1 LPVMRHLM
9 SYPYGGWTNFTQA
22 YCNDSIC
29 CPSRATLLTGQ
40 YSHHHGTI
48 SNATKHTA
56 KLDASNTLPVWLN
69 QAGYRTALFGKYLNK
84 ITAKQ
89 PGWDVWAA
97 GTGGVDATTVKATDF
112 IQAAAVP
119 FFLYVGY
126 NAPHKPARPPARY
139 KTAEVYVPEDSPN
152 YCEADV
158 SDKPAFIRN
167 LAIPSAS
174 TQAAW
179 RTERLNAHRE
189 LLAVDDGVLAIV
201 EALQAAGQLDNTL
214 LIFVSD
220 NGFSW
225 LNHRWNYKHTAH
237 EESSRVP
244 LLIRY
249 PKNYPDYPENRAETR
264 LVSNVSIASTICEW
278 AGVTP
283 RRPQDAPS
291 LIPLLNGTAVY
302 WPEAVLMEKRGAT
315 PNTSH
320 FWGVR
325 VPEFMYAEYNNG
337 DRELYDMAADPWQ
350 LENVYGR
357 PEYAAIQIELAARLA
372 LLKD

>member
-1 LPVMRHLM
+1 
-9 SYPYGGWTNFTQA
+9 
-22 YCNDSIC
+22 
-29 CPSRATLLTGQ
+29 
-40 YSHHHGTI
+40 
-48 SNATKHTA
+48 
-56 KLDASNTLPVWLN
+56 
-69 QAGYRTALFGKYLNK
+69 
-84 ITAKQ
+84 
-89 PGWDVWAA
+89 
-97 GTGGVDATTVKATDF
+97 
-112 IQAAAVP
+112 
-119 FFLYVGY
+119 
-126 NAPHKPARPPARY
+126 
-139 KTAEVYVPEDSPN
+139 
-152 YCEADV
+152 
-158 SDKPAFIRN
+158 
-167 LAIPSAS
+167 
-174 TQAAW
+174 
-179 RTERLNAHRE
+179 
-189 LLAVDDGVLAIV
+189 
-201 EALQAAGQLDNTL
+201 
-214 LIFVSD
+214 
-220 NGFSW
+220 
-225 LNHRWNYKHTAH
+225 
-237 EESSRVP
+237 
-244 LLIRY
+244 LIRY